1 MMYIHSAKEPQ
12 LTERNTKIGEM
23 TPDRPTG
30 RGRRGFTLIELM
42 IVVSIIGIL
51 ASIAVPSYQN
61 WVIRAREATLSD
73 ILFNFRKTIDE
84 FYADNA
90 KYPETLDELVSK
102 GYLRGMPV
110 DPFTKRSDTWVTV
123 APPLI
128 ESSAPAGGDG
138 SSTSTTTTIKESGN
152 VYDVHS
158 GSDLV
163 GSNGVPYNEW

>member
-1 MMYIHSAKEPQ
+1 MS
-12 LTERNTKIGEM
+12 TNRRNLK
-23 TPDRPTG
+23 RQ
-30 RGRRGFTLIELM
+30 RGFTLIELM

-84 FYADNA
+84 FYADNG

-110 DPFTKRSDTWVTV
+110 DPFTKKSDTWVTV
-123 APPLI
+123 EPPLI
-128 ESSAPAGGDG
+128 ETAGPSGGQG
-138 SSTSTTTTIKESGN
+138 SSTTTTTTKESGN

-158 GSDLV
+158 GSNLV